1 MSRLPILMYHTI
13 CNNLSNSK
21 GLTLSYDKLE
31 AQFQYLVA
39 QGYTSL
45 HFKDIE
51 KFRHTDDF
59 PEKPIIITFDDV
71 YVNQYEF
78 AYPLLKKYNLKA
90 CFYAPFSFVGGTDV
104 WNNGTEKLMSVS
116 QLKDLHPAVIE
127 LGLHSF
133 AHRPYSS
140 LSLESIQE
148 DFKKCHDFVS
158 KHNLNISNVLA
169 YPYGN
174 FPRKEPKKTQFFE
187 ELKKQN
193 IAYGLRIGNRLN
205 KLPLKNNYELNR
217 LDIKGEDSLF
227 KFRMK
232 LKLGKLSLF

>member
-1 MSRLPILMYHTI
+1 MAKLPILMYHNVCANKTE
-13 CNNLSNSK
+13 SK
-21 GLTLSYDKLE
+21 GLTISVEKLE
-31 AQFQYLVA
+31 QQFRYLVSK
-39 QGYTSL
+39 GYTSV
-45 HFKDIE
+45 FFSDMESNKMVPP
-51 KFRHTDDF
+51 K
-59 PEKPIIITFDDV
+59 KPIIITFDDV

-90 CFYAPFSFVGGTDV
+90 CFYAPFSFLGGTDL

-116 QLKDLHPAVIE
+116 QLKDLDPSVIE

-140 LSLESIQE
+140 LSVDSIQE
-148 DFKKCHDFVS
+148 DFKKCHNFVS
-158 KHNLNISNVLA
+158 KYKLNISNVLA

-174 FPRKEPKKTQFFE
+174 FPRKEPQKTQFFE
-187 ELKKQN
+187 ELKNQN

-205 KLPLKNNYELNR
+205 TLPLKNNYELNR

-232 LKLGKLSLF
+232 LKFGKLSLF

>member
-1 MSRLPILMYHTI
+1 MARLPILMYHTI
-13 CNNLSNSK
+13 CNHSSNSK

-31 AQFQYLVA
+31 AQFKYLVA

-45 HFKDIE
+45 HFRDIE
-51 KFRHTDDF
+51 KFKHTNDF

-90 CFYAPFSFVGGTDV
+90 CFYAPFSFLGGTDL

-116 QLKDLHPAVIE
+116 QLKDLDPSVIE

-158 KHNLNISNVLA
+158 KHKLNIPNVLA

-174 FPRKEPKKTQFFE
+174 FPRKEPQKTQFFE
-187 ELKKQN
+187 ELVKQN

-232 LKLGKLSLF
+232 LKFGKLSLF

>member
-1 MSRLPILMYHTI
+1 MPRLPILMYHNI
-13 CNNLSNSK
+13 CEHPSKSK
-21 GLTLSYDKLE
+21 GLTLSFEKLE

-45 HFKDIE
+45 HFSDIQ
-51 KFRHTDDF
+51 KFEDTNEY
-59 PEKPIIITFDDV
+59 PTKPIIITFDDV
-71 YVNQYEF
+71 YVNQYKF
-78 AYPLLKKYNLKA
+78 VYPLLKKYNLKA
-90 CFYAPFSFVGGTDV
+90 CFYIPFSFVGGCDS
-104 WNNGTEKLMSVS
+104 WNDGTEKIMTIS
-116 QLKDLHPAVIE
+116 QLKDLDSTVIE

-133 AHRPYSS
+133 EHRPYSS
-140 LSLESIQE
+140 LSLVSIEE

-158 KHNLNISNVLA
+158 KHALNVCNVLA

-187 ELKKQN
+187 VLQKHN

-205 KLPLKNNYELNR
+205 KIPFKNNYELNR
-217 LDIKGEDSLF
+217 LDIKGGNSLF
-227 KFRMK
+227 IFRLK

>member
-1 MSRLPILMYHTI
+1 MARLPILMYHTI
-13 CNNLSNSK
+13 CNHSYNSK

-31 AQFQYLVA
+31 AQFKYLVA

-45 HFKDIE
+45 HFRDIE
-51 KFRHTDDF
+51 KFKHTNDF

-90 CFYAPFSFVGGTDV
+90 CFYAPFSFLGGTDL

-116 QLKDLHPAVIE
+116 QLKDLDPSVIE

-158 KHNLNISNVLA
+158 KHKLNISNVLA

-174 FPRKEPKKTQFFE
+174 FARKEPQKTQFFE
-187 ELKKQN
+187 ELVKQN
-193 IAYGLRIGNRLN
+193 IAYGLRIGNGLN

-232 LKLGKLSLF
+232 LKFGKLSLF

>member
-13 CNNLSNSK
+13 CNHSSNSK

-45 HFKDIE
+45 HFRDIE

-116 QLKDLHPAVIE
+116 QLKDLDPTVIE

-174 FPRKEPKKTQFFE
+174 FPRKGPEKTQFFE

>member
-13 CNNLSNSK
+13 CNHSSNSK

-39 QGYTSL
+39 KGYTSL
-45 HFKDIE
+45 HFRDIE
-51 KFRHTDDF
+51 KFKHTNDF

-116 QLKDLHPAVIE
+116 QLKDLDPAVIE

>member
-71 YVNQYEF
+71 YVNQYEL

-116 QLKDLHPAVIE
+116 QLKDLDPAVIE

-148 DFKKCHDFVS
+148 DFKKCHDFV
-158 KHNLNISNVLA
+158 
-169 YPYGN
+169 
-174 FPRKEPKKTQFFE
+174 
-187 ELKKQN
+187 
-193 IAYGLRIGNRLN
+193 
-205 KLPLKNNYELNR
+205 
-217 LDIKGEDSLF
+217 
-227 KFRMK
+227 
-232 LKLGKLSLF
+232 

>member
-1 MSRLPILMYHTI
+1 MSHLPILMYHAI
-13 CNNLSNSK
+13 CNHSSNSK

-45 HFKDIE
+45 HFRDIE
-51 KFRHTDDF
+51 KFRHTNDF
-59 PEKPIIITFDDV
+59 PKKPIIISFDDV

-90 CFYAPFSFVGGTDV
+90 CFYAPFSFLGGTDL

-116 QLKDLHPAVIE
+116 QLKDLDPSVIE

-158 KHNLNISNVLA
+158 KHKLNISNVLA

-174 FPRKEPKKTQFFE
+174 FPRKEPQKTQFFE
-187 ELKKQN
+187 ELVKQN

-232 LKLGKLSLF
+232 LKFGKLSLF

>member
-13 CNNLSNSK
+13 CNHSSNSK

-116 QLKDLHPAVIE
+116 QLKDLDPTVIE

-187 ELKKQN
+187 ELNKQN

>member
-116 QLKDLHPAVIE
+116 QLKDLDPAVIE

-158 KHNLNISNVLA
+158 KHNLNISNILA
-169 YPYGN
+169 YPYGD

-232 LKLGKLSLF
+232 LKFGKLSLF

>member
-1 MSRLPILMYHTI
+1 MARLPILMYHTI
-13 CNNLSNSK
+13 CNHSSNSK

-31 AQFQYLVA
+31 AQFKYIVA

-71 YVNQYEF
+71 YVNQYEL

>member
-1 MSRLPILMYHTI
+1 MSRLPILMYHNI
-13 CNNLSNSK
+13 CDHPSNSK
-21 GLTLSYDKLE
+21 GLTLSYENLE

-45 HFKDIE
+45 HFSDIKLFE
-51 KFRHTDDF
+51 DTNEYPK
-59 PEKPIIITFDDV
+59 KPIIITFDDV

-90 CFYAPFSFVGGTDV
+90 CFYVPFSYVGGYDS
-104 WNNGTEKLMSVS
+104 WNDGTEKIMTVS
-116 QLKDLHPAVIE
+116 QLKDLDPAVIE

-133 AHRPYSS
+133 EHRPYSS
-140 LSLESIQE
+140 LSMEKIKE
-148 DFKKCHDFVS
+148 DFKKCQDFVS
-158 KHNLNISNVLA
+158 KNDLNVCNVLA

-174 FPRKEPKKTQFFE
+174 FPREISQKIEFFE
-187 ELKKQN
+187 LLHKQN

-205 KLPLKNNYELNR
+205 KIPFVSNYGLNR

-227 KFRMK
+227 KFK
-232 LKLGKLSLF
+232 LKLKFGKLSLF